1 MKFAGKEAADNLK
14 IPEPQIQKEPAEQPA
29 KINSEVIEKKAS
41 EKEEKKMVQQK
52 RSELRA
58 LAAGDTRQS
67 PKDTP
72 KELFKSGAQ
81 NDAISLNIKRQKE
94 KQNAEEQKT
103 TTSASASNLNELT
116 IEPIKEE
123 TDTDEKESKSNHNYS
138 ASEPKPE
145 TLLHPPVET
154 KDEATQIFRTPEI
167 RRTLDIDNEYLNR
180 GITRVKRGRRKSKS
194 ISSKEILKVV
204 IY

>member
-1 MKFAGKEAADNLK
+1 MKFAGKE
-14 IPEPQIQKEPAEQPA
+14 PEPSVQKEPEPVKPEGVVT
-29 KINSEVIEKKAS
+29 KIKSD
-41 EKEEKKMVQQK
+41 KEEKKVQQK
-52 RSELRA
+52 RSALQA

-67 PKDTP
+67 PKEGP
-72 KELFKSGAQ
+72 KELFKSGPQ

-94 KQNAEEQKT
+94 KQIEEQKT
-103 TTSASASNLNELT
+103 TTSASATNLNELT

-167 RRTLDIDNEYLNR
+167 RRTLDIDNEYLTR
-180 GITRVKRGRRKSKS
+180 GISRVKRGRRKSKS

-204 IY
+204 ILQSL